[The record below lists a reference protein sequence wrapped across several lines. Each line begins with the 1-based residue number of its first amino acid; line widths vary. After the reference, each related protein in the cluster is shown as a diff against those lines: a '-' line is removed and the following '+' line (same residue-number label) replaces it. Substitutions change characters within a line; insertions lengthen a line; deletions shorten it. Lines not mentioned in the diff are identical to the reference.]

1 MAEDTR
7 AQIGFYNDQIVGEP
21 VAVFTRLFNGHPT
34 GRGGVI
40 TELLDI
46 VPALV
51 KNRGEYEATL
61 LAAQLLASLVEI
73 APTTHSYAISNH
85 LELDVRFFY
94 AITPH
99 GITVYDARS
108 ITGFDGV
115 EKAEPMF
122 HSAWVEPDK
131 TLELEKE
138 VRKLEDELSAKR
150 LLLEGQKRKQFRK
163 II

>member
-1 MAEDTR
+1 MAEETR
-7 AQIGFYNDQIVGEP
+7 AQIGFYNDGIVGEP
-21 VAVFTRLFNGHPT
+21 IAVFTRLFNGHPT
-34 GRGGVI
+34 GRGGVVV
-40 TELLDI
+40 ELLDI
-46 VPALV
+46 VPGLV
-51 KNRGEYEATL
+51 KSRGEYEATL

-94 AITPH
+94 AVTPA
-99 GITVYDARS
+99 GITVYDAR
-108 ITGFDGV
+108 TLRGF
-115 EKAEPMF
+115 EEIEHSEPMF

-150 LLLEGQKRKQFRK
+150 LLLEGQKRKQFRR
-163 II
+163 IA